1 MDGLKQLEKYN
12 YEYTQVIEEIVKQP
26 RSNEQLISLCES
38 VVRYLRQSG
47 DLLSDY
53 NDKIDVFVG
62 AMYKLP

>member
-12 YEYTQVIEEIVKQP
+12 YEYAQVIEEIIKQP